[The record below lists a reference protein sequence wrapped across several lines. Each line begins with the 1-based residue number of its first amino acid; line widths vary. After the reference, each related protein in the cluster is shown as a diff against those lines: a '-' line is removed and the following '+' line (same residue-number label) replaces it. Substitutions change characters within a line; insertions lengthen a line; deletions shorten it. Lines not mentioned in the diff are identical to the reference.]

1 MGENLYRIIDL
12 NEDTIYLKS
21 YYEFDDEYL
30 QEIVKRVDLNRDDP
44 NLFAIDDLVV
54 FKEVPGSNKVNLMIV
69 NDAMIRLNERFLK
82 MTEFDEDGTWIF
94 YKLPKEKQE
103 LCLKLREEI
112 DRAYSNPTFLDEEE
126 EQRVIIYNKAVK
138 EGLI

>member
-69 NDAMIRLNERFLK
+69 NAAMIRLNERFLK

>member
-1 MGENLYRIIDL
+1 
-12 NEDTIYLKS
+12 
-21 YYEFDDEYL
+21 
-30 QEIVKRVDLNRDDP
+30 
-44 NLFAIDDLVV
+44 
-54 FKEVPGSNKVNLMIV
+54 MIV

>member
-30 QEIVKRVDLNRDDP
+30 QEIVKREDLNRDDP